1 MVMKEKKSTQKNGWR
16 GSEEVWLEAAYAMLI
31 ESGVESV
38 KVMSLASE
46 LNMSRTS
53 FYWHFS
59 DRDALLEALIQRWKD
74 RNTGNLIART
84 ELYADTIAEAVFN
97 LFDCWI
103 DSELFDARMDLAI
116 RNWAQ
121 NAPELK
127 SILDETDQKRIDA
140 IRSMFSRFD
149 FSPEQSEVRARTVY
163 YTQIGYI
170 SMMVEEPLQERF
182 KHMPA
187 YVETFAGQYPSES
200 EIARFMSRHG

>member
-1 MVMKEKKSTQKNGWR
+1 MPGSKSDQKNGWR
-16 GSEEVWLEAAYAMLI
+16 GSEEVWLDAAYAMLV

-38 KVMSLASE
+38 KVMSLASA
-46 LNMSRTS
+46 LNVSRTS

-59 DRDALLEALIQRWKD
+59 DRDALLEALIQRWRL

-84 ELYADTIAEAVFN
+84 ELYADTIAEAIFN

-121 NAPELK
+121 NAPDLK
-127 SILDETDQKRIDA
+127 SILDEDDHQRIGA
-140 IRSMFSRFD
+140 IRSMFRRFG

-170 SMMVEEPLQERF
+170 SMMVEEPMQERF

-187 YVETFAGQYPSES
+187 YVETFAGQYPTDA
-200 EIARFMSRHG
+200 EIARFMSRHR

>member
-1 MVMKEKKSTQKNGWR
+1 MQGNKSSQKNGRR
-16 GSEEVWLEAAYAMLI
+16 GSEEVWLDAAYAMLI
-31 ESGVESV
+31 ESGVEAV

-59 DRDALLEALIQRWKD
+59 NRDALLEALIQRWRA

-84 ELYADTIAEAVFN
+84 ELYAETISEALFN

-103 DSELFDARMDLAI
+103 DEGLFDARMDLAI
-116 RNWAQ
+116 RNWAH

-127 SILDETDQKRIDA
+127 AILDETDQERINA
-140 IRSMFSRFD
+140 LRSMFRRFD
-149 FSPEQSEVRARTVY
+149 FTHEQSEVRARTVY

-170 SMMVEEPLQERF
+170 SMMVEEPMQERF
-182 KHMPA
+182 NHMPA
-187 YVETFAGQYPSES
+187 YVETFTGQYPTES
-200 EIARFMSRHG
+200 EIARFMSRHS

>member
-1 MVMKEKKSTQKNGWR
+1 MQDNKSGQKNGWR
-16 GSEEVWLEAAYAMLI
+16 GSEEVWLDAAYAMLI

-46 LNMSRTS
+46 LNVSRTS

-59 DRDALLEALIQRWKD
+59 DRDALLEALIQRWRA
-74 RNTGNLIART
+74 RNTGNLISRT
-84 ELYADTIAEAVFN
+84 ELFAETISEAVFN

-103 DSELFDARMDLAI
+103 DRELFDAPMDLAI

-121 NAPELK
+121 NASDLK
-127 SILDETDQKRIDA
+127 VILDENDQERISA
-140 IRSMFSRFD
+140 IRSMFRRFE
-149 FSPEQSEVRARTVY
+149 FTPEQSEVRARTVY

-170 SMMVEEPLQERF
+170 SMMVEEPVQERF

-187 YVETFAGQYPSES
+187 YVETFAGQTPTDS
-200 EIARFMSRHG
+200 EIARFMSRHS

>member
-1 MVMKEKKSTQKNGWR
+1 MQDNKSGQKNGWR
-16 GSEEVWLEAAYAMLI
+16 GSEEVWLDAAYAMLI

-46 LNMSRTS
+46 LNVSRTS

-59 DRDALLEALIQRWKD
+59 DRDALLEALIQRWRE

-84 ELYADTIAEAVFN
+84 ELYAETISEAVFN

-103 DSELFDARMDLAI
+103 DRELFDAPMDLAI

-121 NAPELK
+121 NASELK
-127 SILDETDQKRIDA
+127 VILDQTDQDRISA
-140 IRSMFSRFD
+140 IRSMFRRFD
-149 FSPEQSEVRARTVY
+149 FTPEQSEVRARTVY

-170 SMMVEEPLQERF
+170 SMMVEEPVQERF

-187 YVETFAGQYPSES
+187 YVETFAGQYPTES

>member
-1 MVMKEKKSTQKNGWR
+1 MQDHKSKQKNGWR
-16 GSEEVWLEAAYAMLI
+16 GSEEVWLDAAYAMLI

-59 DRDALLEALIQRWKD
+59 DRDALLEALIQRWKA

-121 NAPELK
+121 NAAELK
-127 SILDETDQKRIDA
+127 SILDETDQQRINA

-200 EIARFMSRHG
+200 EIARFISRHR